1 MKSYLLRL
9 ICAAFVCAMVD
20 AIADGPGKKT
30 RHMVA
35 GMFLMLTALSL
46 PKQPELP
53 DFRFERI
60 LSDAQTAAAVGITR
74 SVDAQTDI
82 ITEAYAAYILNE
94 ANALGIC
101 PEICVMLEDDLTPA
115 RIILSGSASPGLRQ
129 ALAEA
134 VAEGLGLG
142 EEDVIWNDFHQS
154 SA

>member
-20 AIADGPGKKT
+20 AIADGPGKKS
-30 RHMVA
+30 RRMIA

-53 DFRFERI
+53 DFHFERI
-60 LSDAQTAAAVGITR
+60 LRDAQTAAVAGITQ
-74 SVDAQTDI
+74 SAAAQKDI
-82 ITEAYAAYILNE
+82 ITEAYAAYILTE
-94 ANALGIC
+94 ANALGIS

-115 RIILSGSASPGLRQ
+115 RVMLSGSASPGLRQ
-129 ALAEA
+129 ALTET